1 MKLKNKIIIAL
12 IAALFVAFATLSAVH
27 IFGTGEGA
35 SVKYPKGFTVI
46 ETADDALENEE
57 FIEAMGYSTDSFL
70 SHKAESN
77 IVSFAAN
84 KDNSS
89 QFMLIVRSTDFS
101 EQIYDISESSDKEI
115 NNIAAVLV
123 KSGYSGI
130 WRVDGR
136 TFLEVT
142 TTVEEGEK
150 SFCSAQYITIVGG
163 KYYSLNY
170 YGSSKTLTEK
180 DKELITKT
188 LQSIEIKE
196 EGGVFGKITSADTG
210 RIFYMILVALI
221 IIVGAVC
228 IVLLVSS
235 IFRDYL
241 KKRRSEEND
250 SIRIKRRK

>member
-1 MKLKNKIIIAL
+1 MKLKNKIIIVL

-89 QFMLIVRSTDFS
+89 QFMLIERSTDFS
-101 EQIYDISESSDKEI
+101 EQIYDISESSDKDI

-123 KSGYSGI
+123 KSGWESLYSFLRLGVDS
-130 WRVDGR
+130 RV
-136 TFLEVT
+136 
-142 TTVEEGEK
+142 
-150 SFCSAQYITIVGG
+150 SMSAY
-163 KYYSLNY
+163 
-170 YGSSKTLTEK
+170 
-180 DKELITKT
+180 
-188 LQSIEIKE
+188 
-196 EGGVFGKITSADTG
+196 
-210 RIFYMILVALI
+210 
-221 IIVGAVC
+221 
-228 IVLLVSS
+228 
-235 IFRDYL
+235 
-241 KKRRSEEND
+241 
-250 SIRIKRRK
+250 